1 MGFWDRSGAK
11 ELTMFGMGVGM
22 MLIGLVVVLVVLAL
36 IVFAVVWAVRAFG
49 PGPRSGSPPARD
61 EPR

>member
-1 MGFWDRSGAK
+1 
-11 ELTMFGMGVGM
+11 MFGIGVGM
-22 MLIGLVVVLVVLAL
+22 MLIGLVIVLVVLAL